1 MRVHLFAVP
10 FREAMLLSITS
21 GDWCLARVHVLRF
34 YLDERDKKMWGV
46 PQTLERAACKV
57 EKVISFDLVTLAD
70 RLTRQKCVC
79 VCVCVYASW
88 AHSFREATRNSHHCN
103 IHTWILENLGSN

>member
-79 VCVCVYASW
+79 VCVCTRHGHIALG
-88 AHSFREATRNSHHCN
+88 RPQGIRTIATYTPGFWK
-103 IHTWILENLGSN
+103 I